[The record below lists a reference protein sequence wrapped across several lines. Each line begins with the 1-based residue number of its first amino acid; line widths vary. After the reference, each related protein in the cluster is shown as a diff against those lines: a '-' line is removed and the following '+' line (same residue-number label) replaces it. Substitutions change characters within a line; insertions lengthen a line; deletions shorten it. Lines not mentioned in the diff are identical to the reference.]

1 MTAKIQTQGYHVNLN
16 SRPIPMLGCLE
27 EGKDEDGQSGV
38 GEEEDIEVRSMRSQ
52 TNYDDSHKKIA

>member
-1 MTAKIQTQGYHVNLN
+1 
-16 SRPIPMLGCLE
+16 MLGCLE